1 MKLID
6 TCGWIEELTAGPLAE
21 RFSPDLQH
29 PEALIVPTVVQY
41 ELYKWICRE
50 RDEMTALAVIDIT
63 RQCQVIPLDTS
74 LALLAAGL
82 ARQYQLSVA
91 DAIIYATARQEAVST
106 EAEILRYFPSPPTPL
121 PEGEGRKKIRE
132 NFCFST

>member
-41 ELYKWICRE
+41 ELYK
-50 RDEMTALAVIDIT
+50 
-63 RQCQVIPLDTS
+63 
-74 LALLAAGL
+74 
-82 ARQYQLSVA
+82 
-91 DAIIYATARQEAVST
+91 
-106 EAEILRYFPSPPTPL
+106 
-121 PEGEGRKKIRE
+121 
-132 NFCFST
+132 